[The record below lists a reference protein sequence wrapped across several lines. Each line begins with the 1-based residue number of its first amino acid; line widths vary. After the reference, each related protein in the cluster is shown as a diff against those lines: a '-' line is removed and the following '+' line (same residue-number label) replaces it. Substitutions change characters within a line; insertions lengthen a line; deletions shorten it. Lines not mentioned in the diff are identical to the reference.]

1 METEQRMSN
10 RFLAKDNVI
19 AALKNEFTK
28 IGKVRDISAG
38 GLSFEH
44 IYDEILNKESLKKD
58 IFLFVNGYC
67 LPRVPCR
74 VVYDIPVDLSDEYP
88 PTCFIHYKTRRCGVK
103 FEALSED
110 QKTHLEIFLKTYTKG
125 NAP

>member
-1 METEQRMSN
+1 MGTEQRMSN
-10 RFLAKDNVI
+10 RFLVQDNVI

-28 IGKVRDISAG
+28 IGKVRDISSG

-58 IFLFVNGYC
+58 IFLFVNGCC

-74 VVYDIPVDLSDEYP
+74 VVYDIPVDSADGY

-103 FEALSED
+103 FEALSDD

>member
-1 METEQRMSN
+1 MGTEQRMSS
-10 RFLAKDNVI
+10 RFLVQDNVI
-19 AALKNEFTK
+19 AAIRNGFAR
-28 IGKVRDISAG
+28 IGKVKDISTG

-44 IYDEILNKESLKKD
+44 IEDEISSQEAPLKN
-58 IFLFVNGYC
+58 IFLFISEFC
-67 LPRVPCR
+67 LPKVPCR
-74 VVYDIPVDLSDEYP
+74 VVYDIPVGLPDEY

-125 NAP
+125 TAP